1 MQASSAAR
9 AIAWGLAAIVS
20 AGCATQ
26 GDLVQ
31 QERKLASMFDHQAR
45 SLAALSREVAQ
56 LRADLEGG
64 AKGPSDSPLSPD
76 EAERATQLEQR
87 VEHLEERRAAATPI
101 GMTLSPEGTSSED
114 STATEQTMAALSA
127 RAAESSPSEPGAA
140 AMQPSTAPHELAALP
155 RAPAATPPLR
165 TGAGPPPPAPG
176 PKVAIDDDWK
186 REVAQDRAVASTTG
200 GVERSAYLSALDS
213 LAMGDCSTARSR
225 LDSLS
230 GNSAS
235 PLADNALYWKARCA
249 AHDNANEAVSSLRA
263 LVAHYPKSDKAP
275 AALWEESQLLIRL
288 GDVPSAR
295 VALSKLIHAY
305 PSTGEATQA
314 RRKLTEVEH

>member
-9 AIAWGLAAIVS
+9 AMAWGLAAIVS

-31 QERKLASMFDHQAR
+31 HERKLASMFDHQAR
-45 SLAALSREVAQ
+45 SIERLSREVKQ

-64 AKGPSDSPLSPD
+64 AKGPSEPPLSPA
-76 EAERATQLEQR
+76 EAERATELEQR
-87 VEHLEERRAAATPI
+87 VENLEERRSASTPI

-114 STATEQTMAALSA
+114 PTATEQTMSALSS
-127 RAAESSPSEPGAA
+127 RAAAPSAPGAA
-140 AMQPSTAPHELAALP
+140 AIQPSTAPQDLAAIP
-155 RAPAATPPLR
+155 RTPATPPLPNR
-165 TGAGPPPPAPG
+165 AGLPRPATS

-213 LAMGDCSTARSR
+213 LATGDCSTAQSR
-225 LDSLS
+225 LDLVS

-249 AHDNANEAVSSLRA
+249 AQGNANEAVSSLRA

-275 AALWEESQLLIRL
+275 AALWEEGQLLIRL

-295 VALSKLIHAY
+295 VVLSKLIRDY
-305 PSTGEATQA
+305 PSTSEATQA
-314 RRKLTEVEH
+314 RRKLSEVEH